1 MCIIICLTRQPIDG
15 NIIISSNERRS
26 TPISLESVK
35 TIFEIAY
42 YIVAICAAIA
52 AVIVYYQNRKL
63 EQSRWASMFYEKFYE
78 GKKYTGMRVL
88 LDSSDVHA
96 IDKLVDEEPVE
107 FNDYLNFFEHIAIFA
122 ESKQLASEDVE
133 ASFAYYLDCLDRVSR
148 VRDYIDN
155 EEKGYEKLSAYLK
168 TRKRAR

>member
-1 MCIIICLTRQPIDG
+1 M
-15 NIIISSNERRS
+15 
-26 TPISLESVK
+26 SLESVK

-78 GKKYTGMRVL
+78 SNKYTKIRVL
-88 LDSSDVHA
+88 LDSSNVQG
-96 IDKLVDEEPVE
+96 IEKIISEEPVE

-122 ESKQLASEDVE
+122 ESKQLAGSDVE
-133 ASFAYYLDCLDRVSR
+133 ASFAYYLNCLAKIPQ
-148 VRDYIDN
+148 VRAYINN
-155 EEKGYEKLSAYLK
+155 EEKGYEKLRAYLN
-168 TRKRAR
+168 KRSTQ